1 MKAKGKL
8 RLTKNFMKESLKK
21 QGSAENVQSTEY
33 ETTSLKNKS
42 KKNKTKN
49 LSNKKGTSDIFSLL
63 TPKTIGRKI
72 IYTSSFILIT
82 MVISLV
88 VLGMNAI
95 EFTHRLEGV
104 IESVTT
110 VNSIKENCQL
120 IPSDLLTLCT
130 QNKSAEEAKIP
141 ERLELISKAIAATDA
156 NIADIPENADSRNAI
171 ETIKRLYET
180 YEIKANEMATLGTM
194 DSKSFDS
201 IYYLRDVSGYIQDEV
216 SILTDSELKRSITLK
231 EVIQERFATII
242 VILIIVVCIVT
253 ALSILLVIILTK
265 NITKPIH
272 SLQQQ
277 MQIMASGDLS
287 AKEVVINSKDE
298 IKDLADAFN
307 EMSKNLKDIINKV
320 YSMSHEIENST
331 KVVTESVTE
340 NTNGSVKI
348 SESIDEM
355 SVRMNEQKS
364 ESDSAM
370 GRVIEMETISG
381 KITQSADRI
390 EERSDQSM
398 KMAEK
403 GNDNI
408 NEYVRQLSNVNNVM
422 DQVASVATKLSD
434 STKEMNAILNSITEI
449 ASQTNLLSL
458 NASIEAARAGEAGRG
473 FAVVAS
479 EIRKLAED
487 TQTASAR
494 IGSII
499 TEVQVDANNMS
510 SKMANGLEQLQKG
523 NVLADM
529 TSKSFAEIKQGTEIV
544 NADIKDII
552 AEIEELSGIIIN
564 VSDNMKQIDQ
574 KIGENVIVTSD
585 ISSTVTEQTA
595 NLEEVS
601 ATAVVLS
608 DLATDLENAVSAF
621 KL

>member
-8 RLTKNFMKESLKK
+8 GFTKNFMKENLKK
-21 QGSAENVQSTEY
+21 QRNDGDKIPEVKG
-33 ETTSLKNKS
+33 KNKKIKPKKVS
-42 KKNKTKN
+42 NNKKKNN
-49 LSNKKGTSDIFSLL
+49 ILNVL

-72 IYTSSFILIT
+72 VYTSSFILIT
-82 MVISLV
+82 MVIALI
-88 VLGMNAI
+88 VLATSAI
-95 EFTHRLEGV
+95 SFTQKLESV
-104 IESVTT
+104 IENVTT
-110 VNSIKENCQL
+110 VNSIKANCDL

-130 QNKSAEEAKIP
+130 QNKSAEEAKIS
-141 ERLELISKAIAATDA
+141 ERLDEISKAIARTDA
-156 NIADIPENADSRNAI
+156 NITDIPENADSRNAI
-171 ETIKRLYET
+171 ETINRLYET
-180 YEIKANEMATLGTM
+180 YQVKANEINALGQM
-194 DSKSFDS
+194 DSSAFDS
-201 IYYLRDVSGYIQDEV
+201 IYYLRDVSGYIKDEV
-216 SILTDSELKRSITLK
+216 SILTDSELTRSDKLK
-231 EVIQERFATII
+231 EDIQTAFASII
-242 VILIIVVCIVT
+242 VVIIIIVCIVT

-272 SLQQQ
+272 SLKQQ
-277 MQIMASGDLS
+277 MQIMASGDLT
-287 AKEVVINSKDE
+287 AEEVIINSKDE

-307 EMSKNLKDIINKV
+307 EMSKSLKDIINKV
-320 YSMSHEIENST
+320 YSMSYEIENST

-348 SESIDEM
+348 SESIDQM
-355 SVRMNEQKS
+355 SLRMNEQKT

-370 GRVIEMETISG
+370 DRVIEMETISG
-381 KITQSADRI
+381 KINQSADRI
-390 EERSDQSM
+390 ADRADQSM
-398 KMAEK
+398 QMAEK

-408 NEYVRQLSNVNNVM
+408 NQYVKQLSNVNNVM

-487 TQTASAR
+487 SQTAAAR

-510 SKMANGLEQLQKG
+510 NKMADGLDQLQKG

-552 AEIEELSGIIIN
+552 TEIEELSGIIIN

-574 KIGENVIVTSD
+574 KIGENVTVTSE

-601 ATAVVLS
+601 ATAVVLA

-621 KL
+621 KLS

>member
-8 RLTKNFMKESLKK
+8 RLTKNFMRKNMIRQDEENIDSTTLKK
-21 QGSAENVQSTEY
+21 
-33 ETTSLKNKS
+33 
-42 KKNKTKN
+42 
-49 LSNKKGTSDIFSLL
+49 KKGKKKIKDNTRSQRKNSFLNAI

-72 IYTSSFILIT
+72 VYTSSFILIT
-82 MVISLV
+82 MTIALII
-88 VLGMNAI
+88 LGVNAVS
-95 EFTHRLEGV
+95 FTSKLENV
-104 IESVTT
+104 IENVTT
-110 VNSIKENCQL
+110 INSIKENCAL

-130 QNKSAEEAKIP
+130 QNKNSADANIP
-141 ERLELISKAIAATDA
+141 DRLTVISKAISDTDA
-156 NIADIPENADSRNAI
+156 NIENIPENKESRNAI
-171 ETIKRLYET
+171 ETIKRLYST
-180 YEIKANEMATLGTM
+180 YEIKANELAALGQL
-194 DSKSFDS
+194 DSKAFDS
-201 IYYLRDVSGYIQDEV
+201 IYYLRDVAGYIQDEV
-216 SILTDSELKRSITLK
+216 SILTDSELIRSETLK
-231 EVIQERFATII
+231 EEIQASF
-242 VILIIVVCIVT
+242 VHIIVVIIIVVALVT
-253 ALSILLVIILTK
+253 ALSIFLVIILAK

-272 SLQQQ
+272 SLKEQ
-277 MQIMASGDLS
+277 MQIMASGDLT
-287 AKEVVINSKDE
+287 AKEVAVNSRDE

-307 EMSKNLKDIINKV
+307 EMSNSLKDIIRKV
-320 YSMSHEIENST
+320 YSMSQEIENST

-340 NTNGSVKI
+340 NTNGSVRI
-348 SESIDEM
+348 SEAIDAM
-355 SVRMNEQKS
+355 SLRMNEQKS

-370 GRVIEMETISG
+370 NRVYEMENISG

-390 EERSDQSM
+390 ENRADQSM
-398 KMAEK
+398 QMAEK

-408 NEYVRQLSNVNNVM
+408 DQYVRQLSNVNNVM

-487 TQTASAR
+487 SQTAAAR

-510 SKMANGLEQLQKG
+510 SKMSEGLDQLKKG

-544 NADIKDII
+544 NKDIKDII
-552 AEIEELSGIIIN
+552 TEIEELSSTIAN
-564 VSDNMKQIDQ
+564 VADNMKQIDI
-574 KIGENVIVTSD
+574 KTGENVTVTSD

-601 ATAVVLS
+601 ATAVVLA
-608 DLATDLENAVSAF
+608 DLAADLENAVSAF

>member
-1 MKAKGKL
+1 MKGNGKL
-8 RLTKNFMKESLKK
+8 RLTKNFMKKNLNK
-21 QGSAENVQSTEY
+21 QGNEEKEVPSLNKMNRKIKMKN
-33 ETTSLKNKS
+33 TS
-42 KKNKTKN
+42 
-49 LSNKKGTSDIFSLL
+49 SNKRSSKLISFL

-82 MVISLV
+82 MVISLI
-88 VLGMNAI
+88 VLGSNAVS
-95 EFTHRLEGV
+95 FTQKLESV

-110 VNSIKENCQL
+110 VNSIKENCDL

-141 ERLELISKAIAATDA
+141 ERLELISKAIADTDA
-156 NIADIPENADSRNAI
+156 NIADIPENQESRNAI
-171 ETIKRLYET
+171 ETIKRLFET
-180 YEIKANEMATLGTM
+180 YEIKANEINALGEM

-201 IYYLRDVSGYIQDEV
+201 IYYLRDVSGYIKDEV
-216 SILTDSELKRSITLK
+216 SILTDSELKRSEVLK
-231 EVIQERFATII
+231 EDIQAAFASII
-242 VILIIVVCIVT
+242 FIIIIVVCIVT
-253 ALSILLVIILTK
+253 LSSVILLIVLTK
-265 NITKPIH
+265 SITKPIY
-272 SLQQQ
+272 SLKQQ

-287 AKEVVINSKDE
+287 AEEVVINSKDE

-307 EMSKNLKDIINKV
+307 EMSKSLKDIIHKV
-320 YSMSHEIENST
+320 YSMSQEIENST

-340 NTNGSVKI
+340 NTNGSVRI

-355 SVRMNEQKS
+355 SVRMNEQKD

-370 GRVIEMETISG
+370 NRVLEMETISG

-408 NEYVRQLSNVNNVM
+408 NDYVRQLSNVNNVM
-422 DQVASVATKLSD
+422 NQVANVATKLSD

-487 TQTASAR
+487 SQSAAAR

-510 SKMANGLEQLQKG
+510 SKMTEGLDQLQKG

-529 TSKSFAEIKQGTEIV
+529 TSKSFAEIKQGTVIV

-552 AEIEELSGIIIN
+552 AEIEELSDIILN
-564 VSDNMKQIDQ
+564 VSDNMKLIDQ
-574 KIGENVIVTSD
+574 KIGENVVVTSE

>member
-8 RLTKNFMKESLKK
+8 RLTKNFMRKNMIRQDEENIDSTTLKK
-21 QGSAENVQSTEY
+21 
-33 ETTSLKNKS
+33 
-42 KKNKTKN
+42 
-49 LSNKKGTSDIFSLL
+49 KKGKKKIKDNTRSQRKNSFLNAI

-72 IYTSSFILIT
+72 VYTSSFILIT
-82 MVISLV
+82 MTIALII
-88 VLGMNAI
+88 LGVNAVS
-95 EFTHRLEGV
+95 FTSKLENV
-104 IESVTT
+104 IENVTT
-110 VNSIKENCQL
+110 INSIKENCAL
-120 IPSDLLTLCT
+120 IPSDLLSLCT
-130 QNKSAEEAKIP
+130 QNKNSADANIP
-141 ERLELISKAIAATDA
+141 DRLTVISKAISDTDA
-156 NIADIPENADSRNAI
+156 NIENIPENKESRNAI
-171 ETIKRLYET
+171 ETIKRLYST
-180 YEIKANEMATLGTM
+180 YEIKANELAALGQL
-194 DSKSFDS
+194 DSKAFDS
-201 IYYLRDVSGYIQDEV
+201 IYYLRDVAGYIQDEV
-216 SILTDSELKRSITLK
+216 SILTDSELIRSETLK
-231 EVIQERFATII
+231 EEIQASF
-242 VILIIVVCIVT
+242 VHIIVVIIIVVALVT
-253 ALSILLVIILTK
+253 ALSIFLVIILAK

-272 SLQQQ
+272 SLKEQ
-277 MQIMASGDLS
+277 MQIMASGDLT
-287 AKEVVINSKDE
+287 AKEVAVNSRDE

-307 EMSKNLKDIINKV
+307 EMSNSLKDIIRKV
-320 YSMSHEIENST
+320 YSMSQEIENST

-340 NTNGSVKI
+340 NTNGSVRI
-348 SESIDEM
+348 SEAIDAM
-355 SVRMNEQKS
+355 SLRMNEQKS

-370 GRVIEMETISG
+370 NRVYEMENISG

-390 EERSDQSM
+390 ENRADQSM
-398 KMAEK
+398 QMAEK

-408 NEYVRQLSNVNNVM
+408 DQYVRQLSNVNNVM

-487 TQTASAR
+487 SQTAAAR

-510 SKMANGLEQLQKG
+510 SKMSEGLDQLKKG
-523 NVLADM
+523 NILADM

-544 NADIKDII
+544 NKDIKDII
-552 AEIEELSGIIIN
+552 TEIEELSSTIAN
-564 VSDNMKQIDQ
+564 VADNMKQIDI
-574 KIGENVIVTSD
+574 KTGENVTVTSD

-601 ATAVVLS
+601 ATAVVLA
-608 DLATDLENAVSAF
+608 DLAADLENAVSAF